1 MSEENADKMKEAME
15 QLQTAL
21 KELSREE
28 MEVVRSL
35 QKEVDDA
42 VKAGTVTNAKLE
54 FCYTIKFSR
63 DRLSNAKLLEACEA
77 YIKAAEG

>member
-1 MSEENADKMKEAME
+1 MSDNADQVKEALE
-15 QLQTAL
+15 LLQAAL

-42 VKAGTVTNAKLE
+42 VKAGTVSNAKLE

-63 DRLSNAKLLEACEA
+63 DRISNAKLLEACEA
-77 YIKAAEG
+77 YIKAAEN

>member
-1 MSEENADKMKEAME
+1 MSDSADQVKEALE
-15 QLQTAL
+15 LLQSAL

-42 VKAGTVTNAKLE
+42 VKAGTVSNAKLE
-54 FCYTIKFSR
+54 FCYTIKFSQ
-63 DRLSNAKLLEACEA
+63 DRISNAKLLEACEA
-77 YIKAAEG
+77 YIKAAEN